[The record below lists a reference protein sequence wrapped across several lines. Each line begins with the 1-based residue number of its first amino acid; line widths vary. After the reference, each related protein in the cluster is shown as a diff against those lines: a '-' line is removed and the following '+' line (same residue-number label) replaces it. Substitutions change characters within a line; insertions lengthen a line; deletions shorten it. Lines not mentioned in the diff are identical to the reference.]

1 MKVNKV
7 NKENYCN
14 NNKAYFCGPS
24 ARSSACDVV
33 VFAGNRCTQVYYA
46 IPVKGSKCTNGRK

>member
-33 VFAGNRCTQVYYA
+33 VSLEIAARRYITLFR
-46 IPVKGSKCTNGRK
+46 